1 MKLTKHAK
9 VRSNQRGIPKY
20 LIELIL
26 ACGSPTRKP
35 GNAWVWR
42 ITKGDKIRIIAVLKD
57 LIQQL
62 DKIKDVGVLEGQ
74 DGGIIT
80 VYHDK

>member
-1 MKLTKHAK
+1 MRLTKHAK
-9 VRSNQRGIPKY
+9 ARSTQRGIPRY
-20 LIELIL
+20 LIDLIL

-42 ITKGDKIRIIAVLKD
+42 INKSDKNRIIAVLKD

-62 DKIKDVGVLEGQ
+62 DKVRDVGVLEGQ

-80 VYHDK
+80 VYHEK